1 MAISRRKDASTRN
14 QGCETI
20 LYSEQELKHI
30 FELMH
35 IIERSATGGDAYAAK
50 IYAGNTMRAY
60 WEYGEKGVS
69 MQIPYVLAN
78 LQHWRGELAKQTKAH
93 LKSYIR

>member
-1 MAISRRKDASTRN
+1 M
-14 QGCETI
+14 
-20 LYSEQELKHI
+20 LYDTKELKHI

-35 IIERSATGGDAYAAK
+35 IVERSATGGDAPFARTYARH
-50 IYAGNTMRAY
+50 TMQAY
-60 WEYGEKGVS
+60 WEYGEKGIS
-69 MQIPYVLAN
+69 MQIPYVLVN

>member
-1 MAISRRKDASTRN
+1 M
-14 QGCETI
+14 
-20 LYSEQELKHI
+20 LYDPKELKHI

-35 IIERSATGGDAYAAK
+35 IVNQSATGGASPHAKTYARYTMQAYH
-50 IYAGNTMRAY
+50 
-60 WEYGEKGVS
+60 EYGEKGVS